1 MSEARPVIG
10 LLMLET
16 RFPRIPGDIGH
27 PETFAARVIP
37 RVVEGADVATII
49 RARGGA
55 TLGAFCAA
63 ARALVAEGAQ
73 GVITS
78 CGFLSLFQRDIAAAC
93 GAPVAAS
100 SLMQA
105 PLVERT
111 LPAGKRVGIVTIDA
125 TALSA
130 DHLAAAGAATDAPVE
145 GVERGREL
153 HRVVMNDETSLD
165 AERACADVVEAALRL
180 AARGDVG
187 AILLECTN
195 MGPYARAVAQATG
208 LPVYD
213 VVTLV
218 DWFSAS
224 LAPRRF

>member
-27 PETFAARVIP
+27 PETFAARVVP
-37 RVVEGADVATII
+37 RVVAGADVATII

-55 TLGAFCAA
+55 TLGAFCDA

-73 GVITS
+73 GIVTS

-93 GAPVAAS
+93 GVPVAAS

-105 PLVERT
+105 PLIERT
-111 LPAGKRVGIVTIDA
+111 LPAGKRVGIVTFDA

-130 DHLAAAGAATDAPVE
+130 AHLAAAGAATDAPVE

-153 HRVVMNDETSLD
+153 HRVIMNDEPTLD
-165 AERACADVVEAALRL
+165 ADLARADVVEAALRL
-180 AARGDVG
+180 KARGDVG

-208 LPVYD
+208 LPVFD

-218 DWFSAS
+218 DWFAAA